1 MKKTSIFI
9 GVMVIIILLVYSY
22 RLDEN
27 EAADIAVQ
35 SVIDTK
41 LTDLSRECILVLTEQ
56 KNYKQIIF
64 ELREKHDATCG
75 GDPDVAPR
83 IAFVVVNL
91 YTHSINP
98 L

>member
-1 MKKTSIFI
+1 MKKILIFI
-9 GVMVIIILLVYSY
+9 GVMVIIVLLVYSY

-56 KNYKQIIF
+56 KNYKQ
-64 ELREKHDATCG
+64 RHKSNH
-75 GDPDVAPR
+75 P
-83 IAFVVVNL
+83 N
-91 YTHSINP
+91 
-98 L
+98 